1 MAKLGKYLAA
11 AGVLAILT
19 QGAVSAEKTFGESEA
34 ENVQAV
40 EFYVLREWNG
50 KIALLEEGAK
60 EPLTVYNTNI
70 SSLYPADA
78 ELLREGIRVKT
89 RYEVARLIEDLEL
102 E

>member
-1 MAKLGKYLAA
+1 M
-11 AGVLAILT
+11 AILS
-19 QGAVSAEKTFGESEA
+19 QGVVSAPLPARAQDDESES
-34 ENVQAV
+34 EPVSKS

-50 KIALLEEGAK
+50 KIALLEEGAE
-60 EPLTVYNTNI
+60 EPLTVYNTKI

-89 RYEVARLIEDLEL
+89 RLEVARLIEDLEL

>member
-1 MAKLGKYLAA
+1 MNKLGKYFVA
-11 AGVLAILT
+11 AGVLAILS
-19 QGAVSAEKTFGESEA
+19 QGAASAEKLVGESEI
-34 ENVQAV
+34 ETVSNQ

-50 KIALLEEGAK
+50 KIALLEEGTE
-60 EPLTVYNTNI
+60 EPLTVYNTKI

-89 RYEVARLIEDLEL
+89 RFEVARLIEDLEL